1 MTTSQQLASI
11 PAADIALLGG
21 GRLANLGCAS
31 APSIVDIALAYPEAL
46 VDGFDDDGAA
56 HRRGR
61 GPRRPPSASTGR
73 VAFRQVD
80 PARVRVEDL
89 PAYAVV
95 VAPPHLRDVAVRLAG
110 DTGVVVLDAA

>member
-21 GRLANLGCAS
+21 GRLAKLGCPS
-31 APSIVDIALAYPEAL
+31 APSIVAIALAYPEAL
-46 VDGFDDDGAA
+46 VDGFDDDAEHIDAA
-56 HRRGR
+56 RAAAAAVRV
-61 GPRRPPSASTGR
+61 TGR

-80 PARVRVEDL
+80 PSRVRVQDL

-95 VAPPHLRDVAVRLAG
+95 VAPPHLRDVAEDLAG
-110 DTGVVVLDAA
+110 DEGVVVVEAA

>member
-1 MTTSQQLASI
+1 MTSSQQLASI

-46 VDGFDDDGAA
+46 VDGFDDDAA
-56 HRRGR
+56 RIDAARAATAAVR
-61 GPRRPPSASTGR
+61 LTGR

-95 VAPPHLRDVAVRLAG
+95 VAPPHLRHVAARLAG